1 MKNDVKVDGKKQKG
15 NLPIIVSAALLSI
28 VLWVSISLSEQYFIT
43 INIPLKIINL
53 PDGYSV
59 GNNVPQTVSI
69 RIKSRGWSILE
80 LQQIAN
86 PVFYASASNEPGKS
100 KINLKSSLAEN
111 GWLSS
116 EITVLEISPEII
128 QLNLDRTISTY
139 VKVQSEAVISFKEG
153 YGLARPPVLAPDSIK
168 IFATK
173 KTLERI
179 DFIKTTA
186 IKFDKIDES
195 FSTKLQLTK
204 IPGVEYDASS
214 VECYFDVQKIVD
226 HDFENIPVTVI
237 NVPPDRKV
245 VLSPGQITLGVKGGI
260 NVLAKLNNDNFKAV
274 IDYKDILNDTLG
286 VLAPSIILPSNVE
299 KNYIKP
305 EFVKPIIKKY

>member
-15 NLPIIVSAALLSI
+15 NLPIIVAATLLSI
-28 VLWVSISLSEQYFIT
+28 VLWVSISLSEQYYIT

-59 GNNVPQTVSI
+59 GSNVPETISI
-69 RIKSRGWSILE
+69 RIKSHGWSILE

-116 EITVLEISPEII
+116 EIQVLEISPETI
-128 QLNLDRTISTY
+128 QLNLDKTVTKYI
-139 VKVQSEAVISFKEG
+139 KVQSEAAISFKEG
-153 YGLARPPVLAPDSIK
+153 YGLARPPVLVPDSIK
-168 IFATK
+168 IYATTK
-173 KTLERI
+173 SLDRI
-179 DFIKTTA
+179 DFVKTAA
-186 IKFDKIDES
+186 IQYDNIDES

-204 IPGVEYDASS
+204 VPGVEYETTS

-245 VLSPGQITLGVKGGI
+245 VLSPGQVTIGVKGGI
-260 NVLAKLNNDNFKAV
+260 NVLAKLSNDNFKAV

-286 VLAPSIILPSNVE
+286 VLAPSIILPSYVE

>member
-15 NLPIIVSAALLSI
+15 NLPIIVAATLLSI

-43 INIPLKIINL
+43 IHIPLKIINL

-59 GNNVPQTVSI
+59 GSNVPETISI
-69 RIKSRGWSILE
+69 RIKSHGWNILE

-100 KINLKSSLAEN
+100 IINLKSSLAEN

-116 EITVLEISPEII
+116 EIQVLEISPETI
-128 QLNLDRTISTY
+128 QLNLDKTVSKYI
-139 VKVQSEAVISFKEG
+139 KIQSEAAISFKEG
-153 YGLARPPVLAPDSIK
+153 YGLARPPVLVPDSIK
-168 IFATK
+168 IFATRK
-173 KTLERI
+173 SLEKI
-179 DFIKTTA
+179 EFVETA
-186 IKFDKIDES
+186 AIQYASIDES
-195 FSTKLQLTK
+195 FSTTLQLK
-204 IPGVEYDASS
+204 KVPGVEYEANS

-245 VLSPGQITLGVKGGI
+245 VLSPGQVTIGVKGGI

-286 VLAPSIILPSNVE
+286 VLAPSIILPSYVE

>member
-15 NLPIIVSAALLSI
+15 NLPIIVSAALLSV

-59 GNNVPQTVSI
+59 GSNVPETISL
-69 RIKSRGWSILE
+69 RIKSRGWNILE
-80 LQQIAN
+80 LQQISN
-86 PVFYASASNEPGKS
+86 PIFYASASNEPGKS

-116 EITVLEISPEII
+116 EIQVLEISPEAI
-128 QLNLDRTISTY
+128 QLNLDKTVSKF
-139 VKVQSEAVISFKEG
+139 VKVKSEALISFKDG
-153 YGLARPPVLAPDSIK
+153 YGLARPPVLVPDSIK

-173 KTLERI
+173 TSIDGI
-179 DFIKTTA
+179 DFVKTTV
-186 IKFDKIDES
+186 KLFDNTDEA
-195 FSTKLQLTK
+195 FSTTLQLTK

-245 VLSPGQITLGVKGGI
+245 VLSPGQITIGVKGGI
-260 NVLAKLNNDNFKAV
+260 NVLAKLNDDNFKAV

-286 VLAPSIILPSNVE
+286 VLAPSIILPSYVE